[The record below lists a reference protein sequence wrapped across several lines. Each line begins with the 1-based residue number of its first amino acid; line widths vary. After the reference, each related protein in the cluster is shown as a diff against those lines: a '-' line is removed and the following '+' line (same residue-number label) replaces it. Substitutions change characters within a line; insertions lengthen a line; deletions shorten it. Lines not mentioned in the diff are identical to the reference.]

1 MAVAVDCFHSTSVS
15 RLVSFKTFSTS
26 KEHGGTMFETVFCHV
41 MRLVSSQPFSFYCM
55 IAVSVVYI
63 ELLASVLLHFDCP
76 SFSVVCHPNKSFQ
89 T

>member
-41 MRLVSSQPFSFYCM
+41 MRLVSSQPLFF
-55 IAVSVVYI
+55 
-63 ELLASVLLHFDCP
+63 LFLLHDC
-76 SFSVVCHPNKSFQ
+76 SQCCVHRATC
-89 T
+89 